1 MGEAIGQ
8 LLPFA
13 VGVAISPMPIVAMV
27 LMLITPK
34 AKSNG
39 FSFLLGWIV
48 GVAVAGTICLL
59 VIGPSATDDND
70 VAADWTFWLKIVLGV
85 LLLAVAVKEW
95 KARPTGD
102 AEVAMPKW
110 MSALDG
116 FTPLKAAGMGV
127 LLSALNPKNL
137 VFIIGGATAIS
148 QIPNISSSD
157 QVVAW
162 VVFTL
167 IATVGVAIPM
177 GIYLFMGDKAAA
189 TLDGLKTWMA
199 RNNTAVMA
207 VLLLIIGV
215 KMIGDGITG
224 LAA

>member
-8 LLPFA
+8 MLPFA

-48 GVAVAGTICLL
+48 GVALAGTICLL
-59 VIGPSATDDND
+59 LIGPSSTDDGG
-70 VAADWTFWLKIVLGV
+70 APADWTFWLKLVLG
-85 LLLAVAVKEW
+85 LLLLGVAIKEW
-95 KARPTGD
+95 RARPAPD
-102 AEVAMPKW
+102 AEVPMPKW

-116 FTPLKAAGMGV
+116 FTPVKAGGMGV

-137 VFIIGGATAIS
+137 VFIIGGATVIA
-148 QIPNISSSD
+148 QFGLTGSD
-157 QVVAW
+157 QAITW
-162 VVFTL
+162 LVFTI
-167 IATVGVAIPM
+167 IATIGVAIPM

-189 TLDGLKTWMA
+189 TLDNLKTWMA

-207 VLLLIIGV
+207 VLLLIIGF
-215 KMIGDGITG
+215 KLIGDAISG